1 MEIEKI
7 KQDLLKYLEKET
19 ARKYYGDKEVI
30 LAIIHALDFI
40 DDFTMEMT
48 GRELMNKYSEF
59 KKQ

>member
-7 KQDLLKYLEKET
+7 KEDLLKYLEIET
-19 ARKYYGDKEVI
+19 ARKYRGDKEVI

-40 DDFTMEMT
+40 DDYTMEMT

-59 KKQ
+59 